1 MASPEDRLSEIRRS
15 EASLM
20 SRSLTSIDNLGDGE
34 DVPDGRP
41 RFNSNR
47 ISRPEWEF
55 AHEKTSTL
63 IKELKKSPEFNRK
76 IIDIIQKLLNF
87 TNCSIYYKL
96 TLTEGHICIYS
107 NNCNLIII
115 YVG

>member
-1 MASPEDRLSEIRRS
+1 MASPEDRLSEMRRS

-20 SRSLTSIDNLGDGE
+20 TRSVTSIDNLGDGE

-63 IKELKKSPEFNRK
+63 IKELKKSPEFNSK
-76 IIDIIQKLLNF
+76 ISYK
-87 TNCSIYYKL
+87 NCLISSIYY
-96 TLTEGHICIYS
+96 
-107 NNCNLIII
+107 IIRYI
-115 YVG
+115 MSLH

>member
-20 SRSLTSIDNLGDGE
+20 TSSLTSIDNLGDGE

-41 RFNSNR
+41 RSNSNR
-47 ISRPEWEF
+47 VSRPEWEF

-76 IIDIIQKLLNF
+76 IIDVIQKLLNF
-87 TNCSIYYKL
+87 I
-96 TLTEGHICIYS
+96 
-107 NNCNLIII
+107 NLLYRSLYIMSLH
-115 YVG
+115 

>member
-1 MASPEDRLSEIRRS
+1 MASPEDRLSEMRRS
-15 EASLM
+15 EASFM
-20 SRSLTSIDNLGDGE
+20 TRSVTSIDNLGDGE

-41 RFNSNR
+41 RSNSNR

-76 IIDIIQKLLNF
+76 IIDVIQKLLNF
-87 TNCSIYYKL
+87 INSLHRSLYIMRL
-96 TLTEGHICIYS
+96 H
-107 NNCNLIII
+107 
-115 YVG
+115 

>member
-1 MASPEDRLSEIRRS
+1 MASSEDRLSEMRRS

-20 SRSLTSIDNLGDGE
+20 TRSVTSIDNLGDGE

-41 RFNSNR
+41 RSNSNR

-76 IIDIIQKLLNF
+76 IIDTKIAYFHQFFTYCTLSPIIDDKLHHTRLES
-87 TNCSIYYKL
+87 CYQ
-96 TLTEGHICIYS
+96 
-107 NNCNLIII
+107 
-115 YVG
+115 